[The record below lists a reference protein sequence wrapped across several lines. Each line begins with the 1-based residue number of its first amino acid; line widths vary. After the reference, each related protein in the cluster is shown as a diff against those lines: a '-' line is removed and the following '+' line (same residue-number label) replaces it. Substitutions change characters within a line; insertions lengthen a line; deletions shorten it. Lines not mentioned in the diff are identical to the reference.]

1 MRNMKIKMKFVQL
14 KAEGLPM
21 YMIAKELGVHRTTL
35 TMWNKQL
42 APYILIARQDYM
54 DEILHGNN
62 LSKLARVE
70 QISHHLSGL
79 YDVLNNPK
87 EAEKKNYE
95 YDYIVDLMFKFTKLL
110 HLEMSEKHTEKNLK
124 SLSIPKPDGDITAED
139 EAPLWI
145 TDKESFDKF
154 QPEED
159 VETDTSDA
167 IITEDTEAEDIFL
180 GEHLRDLSN
189 EHPEIKPVF
198 EKAIR
203 RQPRKKAKSE
213 KAIKNQIK
221 NPAKNKTNIPA
232 EKIE

>member
-42 APYILIARQDYM
+42 APYILVARQDFM

-62 LSKLARVE
+62 LSKLERVE
-70 QISHHLSGL
+70 NISHHLSGL
-79 YDVLNNPK
+79 YDALNDPK
-87 EAEKKNYE
+87 IAEKNNFE
-95 YDYIVDLMFKFTKLL
+95 YDYIVNAMLKFTKLL
-110 HLEMSEKHTEKNLK
+110 HLELGEKNTVKNLK
-124 SLSIPKPDGDITAED
+124 SLNIPKPDGDIAGEE

-154 QPEED
+154 QPEGD
-159 VETDTSDA
+159 RETDTSDA
-167 IITEDTEAEDIFL
+167 IITEDTEAEDVLIA
-180 GEHLRDLSN
+180 EYLRDLSN

-203 RQPRKKAKSE
+203 RQPRKKARAE
-213 KAIKNQIK
+213 KAVKNQK
-221 NPAKNKTNIPA
+221 KNKTNVPA
-232 EKIE
+232 EQIE

>member
-1 MRNMKIKMKFVQL
+1 MKIKMKFVQL

-42 APYILIARQDYM
+42 APYILVARQDFM

-62 LSKLARVE
+62 LSKLERVE
-70 QISHHLSGL
+70 NISHHLSGL
-79 YDVLNNPK
+79 YDALNDPK
-87 EAEKKNYE
+87 IAEKNNFE
-95 YDYIVDLMFKFTKLL
+95 YDYIVNAMLKFTKLL
-110 HLEMSEKHTEKNLK
+110 HLELGEKNTVKNLK
-124 SLSIPKPDGDITAED
+124 SLNIPKPDGDITDED

-154 QPEED
+154 QPEGD
-159 VETDTSDA
+159 RETDTSDA
-167 IITEDTEAEDIFL
+167 IITEDTEAEDVLIA
-180 GEHLRDLSN
+180 EYLRDLSN

-203 RQPRKKAKSE
+203 RQPRKKARVE
-213 KAIKNQIK
+213 KAIKNQK
-221 NPAKNKTNIPA
+221 KNKTNVPA
-232 EKIE
+232 EQIE

>member
-1 MRNMKIKMKFVQL
+1 MKIKMKFVQL

-42 APYILIARQDYM
+42 APYILVARQDFM

-62 LSKLARVE
+62 LSKLERVE
-70 QISHHLSGL
+70 NISHHLSGL
-79 YDVLNNPK
+79 YDALNDPK
-87 EAEKKNYE
+87 IAEKNNFE
-95 YDYIVDLMFKFTKLL
+95 YDYIVNAMLKFTKLL
-110 HLEMSEKHTEKNLK
+110 HLELGEKNTVKNLK
-124 SLSIPKPDGDITAED
+124 SLNIPKPDGDIAGEE

-154 QPEED
+154 QPEGD
-159 VETDTSDA
+159 RETDISDA
-167 IITEDTEAEDIFL
+167 IITEDTEAEDVLIA
-180 GEHLRDLSN
+180 EYLRDLSN

-203 RQPRKKAKSE
+203 RQPRKKARVE
-213 KAIKNQIK
+213 KAVKNQK
-221 NPAKNKTNIPA
+221 KNKTNVPA
-232 EKIE
+232 EQIE

>member
-42 APYILIARQDYM
+42 APYILVARQDFM

-62 LSKLARVE
+62 LSKLERVE
-70 QISHHLSGL
+70 NISHHLSGL
-79 YDVLNNPK
+79 YDALNDPK
-87 EAEKKNYE
+87 IAEKNNFE
-95 YDYIVDLMFKFTKLL
+95 YDYIVNAMLKFTKLL
-110 HLEMSEKHTEKNLK
+110 HLELGEKNTVKNLK
-124 SLSIPKPDGDITAED
+124 SLNIPKPDGDIAGEE

-154 QPEED
+154 QPEGD
-159 VETDTSDA
+159 RETDISDA
-167 IITEDTEAEDIFL
+167 IITEDTEAEDVLIA
-180 GEHLRDLSN
+180 EYLRDLSN

-203 RQPRKKAKSE
+203 RQPRKKARVE
-213 KAIKNQIK
+213 KAVKNQK
-221 NPAKNKTNIPA
+221 KNKTNVPA
-232 EKIE
+232 EQIE

>member
-42 APYILIARQDYM
+42 APYILVARQDYM

-70 QISHHLSGL
+70 NISHHLSGL
-79 YDVLNNPK
+79 YDMLNNPK
-87 EAEKKNYE
+87 EAVKNDLD
-95 YDYIVDLMFKFTKLL
+95 YDFIVNAMLKFTKLL
-110 HLEMSEKHTEKNLK
+110 HLEMSEKNTMKDLK
-124 SLSIPKPDGDITAED
+124 PLSIPKPGEDISPED

-154 QPEED
+154 QPEGD
-159 VETDTSDA
+159 METNTNDA
-167 IITEDTEAEDIFL
+167 IITEDTEEEDLLIAEYM
-180 GEHLRDLSN
+180 RDLSN

-203 RQPRKKAKSE
+203 RQPRKKAGKKARAEKSV
-213 KAIKNQIK
+213 K
-221 NPAKNKTNIPA
+221 NPAAGKTNIPA
-232 EKIE
+232 EQIE